1 MQFFWSLQI
10 NTGSGDLISYRAH
23 SNLTLIT
30 IPMPCSMLEDHL
42 HVQQKVVHVSIN
54 NGNILIAL
62 HTFELSF
69 V

>member
-1 MQFFWSLQI
+1 
-10 NTGSGDLISYRAH
+10 
-23 SNLTLIT
+23 
-30 IPMPCSMLEDHL
+30 MPCSMLEDHL

-62 HTFELSF
+62 HTFELSI